1 LFRPEPTSILATGF
15 AFVLVKIYQA
25 TIIHLLSRVFLIW
38 SHQIDPDR
46 EEKLVCGRG
55 SPEMKFSRESA
66 KEDRKMEFEGALPT
80 TKLL

>member
-1 LFRPEPTSILATGF
+1 MATGF

-25 TIIHLLSRVFLIW
+25 TMIHLLLRIFLIW
-38 SHQIDPDR
+38 SHQIGPDR